1 MRYAMIGFYLFLI
14 ILGVSFAVLNAA
26 SVQVNLYFT
35 SLSMPVSLLII
46 LVLGLGVL
54 IGLFCFILRY
64 WQLKAEY
71 RKLKNQFTL
80 MEKEIRNLRSIPLQ
94 DQH

>member
-54 IGLFCFILRY
+54 IGLFCFIWRY